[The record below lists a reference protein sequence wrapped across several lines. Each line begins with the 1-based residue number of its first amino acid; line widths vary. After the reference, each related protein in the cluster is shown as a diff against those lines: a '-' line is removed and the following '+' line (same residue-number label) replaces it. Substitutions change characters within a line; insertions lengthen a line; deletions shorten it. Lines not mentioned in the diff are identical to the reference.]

1 MKKKKK
7 QISTLPLS
15 AALDRIN
22 QMLKHR
28 FAVKNINYV
37 TDNGVIRHGWLISND
52 ESIDEAIIL
61 LQKQN
66 APIYLLGEKANAIFG
81 WNSMHTEIVGSL
93 WKNQKEIEKIESN
106 NLDEIKQKI
115 IEWKS
120 KVN

>member
-7 QISTLPLS
+7 QINVLPLS

-37 TDNGVIRHGWLISND
+37 TDNGIIKHGWLISND
-52 ESIDEAIIL
+52 ESVDEAIIL

-81 WNSMHTEIVGSL
+81 WNNIHTEVVGSL
-93 WKNQKEIEKIESN
+93 WKNQKEIEKIKSN
-106 NLDEIKQKI
+106 NFDEIKQKI
-115 IEWKS
+115 LEWTS